1 MNPKKSRR
9 QFRNAVEDDPTAGMT
24 TEQKAVFSAQ
34 AELDNE
40 RKLIKQKKGNGPN
53 HEAYLELSLKV
64 AQNDLRR
71 TQGLA
76 PVYLPVP

>member
-1 MNPKKSRR
+1 MNPKKSRKP
-9 QFRNAVEDDPTAGMT
+9 FNKTTEDKATEGMT
-24 TEQKAVFSAQ
+24 PEQKALFQAQ
-34 AELDNE
+34 AALDEE
-40 RKLIKQKKGNGPN
+40 RKLIKAKRGNGSN

-76 PVYLPVP
+76 PVYLPVS